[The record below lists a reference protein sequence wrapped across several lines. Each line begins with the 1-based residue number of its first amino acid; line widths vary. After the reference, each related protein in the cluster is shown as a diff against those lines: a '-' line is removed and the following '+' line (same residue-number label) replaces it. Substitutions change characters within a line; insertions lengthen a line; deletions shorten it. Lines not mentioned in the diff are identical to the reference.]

1 MNSTKQRQ
9 YVHLSQQLKLLNKNL
24 EKTTSELQVMSS
36 QCNKNI
42 VGQIGKI
49 HSSWF
54 IASNRY
60 FEKEMLGEGK

>member
-1 MNSTKQRQ
+1 MNPTKQRQ
-9 YVHLSQQLKLLNKNL
+9 YAHLAQQLKLLNQNL
-24 EKTTSELQVMSS
+24 EKTTEELNIMSS

-60 FEKEMLGEGK
+60 FEKEMLGEGR